1 MSSSCPPDSVE
12 LGVRFELAV
21 GAANWATDGS
31 RLATGTE
38 GVMSDE
44 EGSASEGEQGN
55 SNVDTR
61 LIPPPSAEV
70 VGDADLTLN
79 AFWRVLKDA
88 GYGVW

>member
-44 EGSASEGEQGN
+44 EGSASEGE
-55 SNVDTR
+55 
-61 LIPPPSAEV
+61 
-70 VGDADLTLN
+70 
-79 AFWRVLKDA
+79 
-88 GYGVW
+88 